1 MPPALREAE
10 TESEKQLERIEE
22 LEQTLFELQGE
33 IGAGRHLPPGVRVLS
48 LRDNPAQ
55 QWEDLSKAAMDRL
68 KGENEALLKR
78 LKDPEESGIHG
89 SGQAPNVEL
98 VPRESY
104 EAVKKEK
111 QELAEELKRRDKRL
125 LRLQEVRLALALTSM
140 IPCIAITGAVMNKF
154 VAAYKTCVTFP
165 LFPPACRADKAQ
177 VLATERCRRGHHRR
191 GGHLDDPH
199 RTGVWHPG
207 GPRDPVQRAHR

>member
-1 MPPALREAE
+1 MPPALQEAE

-33 IGAGRHLPPGVRVLS
+33 ISAGRHLPPRVRVLS

-78 LKDPEESGIHG
+78 LKDLEESGVRG
-89 SGQAPNVEL
+89 SGHAPNVEL

-104 EAVKKEK
+104 EAVNKEK

-125 LRLQEVRLALALTSM
+125 LRLQEVRLALACL
-140 IPCIAITGAVMNKF
+140 IK
-154 VAAYKTCVTFP
+154 
-165 LFPPACRADKAQ
+165 
-177 VLATERCRRGHHRR
+177 
-191 GGHLDDPH
+191 
-199 RTGVWHPG
+199 
-207 GPRDPVQRAHR
+207 